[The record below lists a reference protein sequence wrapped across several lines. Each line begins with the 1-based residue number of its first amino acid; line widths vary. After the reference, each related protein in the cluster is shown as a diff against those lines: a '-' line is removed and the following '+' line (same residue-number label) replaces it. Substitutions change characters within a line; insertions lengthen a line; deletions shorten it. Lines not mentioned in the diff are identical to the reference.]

1 MLKAASITAT
11 RSAVSYSKILDKV
24 LGINV
29 HEKKKVIPIEE
40 VDPMYKKPVIL
51 PPTHGVEICRV
62 SFRSFQLHRL
72 DFYMN
77 FCRKAAH
84 SMGIPCTGT
93 ICLPRVIR
101 RWTVLKSPFV
111 HKSAMEVF
119 ERRTHKRLLVVRDAD
134 PEVVKKWLDYINKNI
149 PIGLGM
155 KYSLTEYEPLDIGQ
169 KIEKAI
175 RTGDSRQV
183 NEKALLSTKYVED
196 LVVRGRRRMWTTYKD
211 LPVYGRTDV
220 EKLAHDI
227 AGKLRVD
234 PKANIED
241 VTRQVVVGSRPP
253 KPAKSSKKPV
263 SDPNASETK
272 TGPEATA

>member
-1 MLKAASITAT
+1 MFKYRFMEASTTVT
-11 RSAVSYSKILDKV
+11 RSATSYSKILDKV
-24 LGINV
+24 LGIDV
-29 HEKKKVIPIEE
+29 HKKKKVIPPED
-40 VDPMYKKPVIL
+40 VDPMYQKPVIL

-155 KYSLTEYEPLDIGQ
+155 KYSMTEYEPLDVGQ
-169 KIEKAI
+169 KIEKALK
-175 RTGDSRQV
+175 TGDSRLV
-183 NEKALLSTKYVED
+183 DEKTLLSTKYVDD

-211 LPVYGRTDV
+211 LPIYGRSDV
-220 EKLAHDI
+220 EKLAQDI
-227 AGKLRVD
+227 ASKLRVD
-234 PKANIED
+234 PKANIEQ
-241 VTRQVVVGSRPP
+241 VTRDIVMGSRPP
-253 KPAKSSKKPV
+253 KPAKPSSKK
-263 SDPNASETK
+263 
-272 TGPEATA
+272 TGPKATA